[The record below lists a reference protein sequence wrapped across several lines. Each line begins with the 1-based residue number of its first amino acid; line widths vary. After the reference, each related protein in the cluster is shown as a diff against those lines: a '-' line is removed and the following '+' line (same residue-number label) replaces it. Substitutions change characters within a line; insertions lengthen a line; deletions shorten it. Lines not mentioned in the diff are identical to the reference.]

1 MPDTQTKYPPL
12 PLVQTW
18 VWMMVESNTPEIREK
33 GKNNL
38 INCFGSLAKAND
50 YVHQKLQTT
59 KAP

>member
-1 MPDTQTKYPPL
+1 MPDSKSKHPPL

-18 VWMMVESNTPEIREK
+18 VWMMVESNVPEIREK

-38 INCFGSLAKAND
+38 IACFGSLAKANE
-50 YVHQKLQTT
+50 YVQQQLETT